1 MPARGST
8 RRALDGVLLLD
19 KPAGATSNA
28 VLQRVRW
35 LYNAAKAGH
44 TGTLDP
50 FATGLLP
57 ICFGEATKFAGYL
70 LDATKSYRALVRF
83 GLATDTQD
91 ADGRAVGG
99 TTPAFTEAGL
109 RATLARF
116 TGPQRQVPPAYSAL
130 KRDGRPYYEYARAGI
145 EIERAPRDVTVE
157 TLTLVSYAAPDAW
170 IDVTCSKGTYVRTL
184 AADIG
189 AALGCGAHLAALR
202 RTQSGGFRLADAVD
216 LAAIEAAAPAARD
229 AWLLP
234 LDVLVAA
241 LPHVAAGADAA
252 RRFAHGQPVPADAAL
267 AGPVAVYDGG
277 RLLGVGDAAGG
288 SLQPRRLVACE
299 PTRTP

>member
-1 MPARGST
+1 MASARST

-19 KPAGATSNA
+19 KPAGASSNA

-83 GLATDTQD
+83 GVATDTQD
-91 ADGRAVGG
+91 SDGRVVAEAP
-99 TTPAFTEAGL
+99 PAFTEAQL
-109 RATLARF
+109 LATLARF
-116 TGPQRQVPPAYSAL
+116 TGPQRQVPPMYSAL
-130 KRDGRPYYEYARAGI
+130 KRDGRAYYEYAREGI
-145 EIERAPRDVTVE
+145 EIERAPRDVVVE
-157 TLTLVSYAAPDAW
+157 SLALVSHAAPEAW

-202 RTQSGGFRLADAVD
+202 RTQTGGFALADAVG
-216 LAAIEAAAPAARD
+216 LPAIEAATPAARD

-234 LDVLVAA
+234 LDVLLAPLPRMAA
-241 LPHVAAGADAA
+241 DADAA
-252 RRFAHGQPVPADAAL
+252 RRFGHGQAIPAAEAL
-267 AGPVAVYDGG
+267 AGAVAVYGGG
-277 RLLGVGDAAGG
+277 RLLGVGEAAGG
-288 SLQPRRLVACE
+288 SLRPRRLVACE
-299 PTRTP
+299 DERTP